1 MLIHDLGMQIRALRK
16 EHKMTQTQLA
26 QIAGISRVT
35 LGKVERGEFGT
46 VSLAVVDG
54 ILRTFGYELSAQ
66 KRTSHGLPTLDEYPN
81 AGR

>member
-1 MLIHDLGMQIRALRK
+1 MLIHDRAMLRELRK
-16 EHKMTQTQLA
+16 ERKMTQAQLV

-46 VSLAVVDG
+46 VLLAVVEG
-54 ILRTFGYELSAQ
+54 ILRMFGYELSVQ
-66 KRTSHGLPTLDEYPN
+66 KRTSYGLPTLDEYPN